1 MTHKG
6 DITLTPSGGSLPGS
20 LLSCPNTRKYSS
32 MPLRLHFKNP
42 SVLPGFS
49 ITLGYTLL
57 YLSLLVVI
65 PLSGLFVSTSHL
77 SWQTFWEIVTT
88 ERVQAAYKVTF
99 GISLLAALINTIFGL
114 IAAWAL
120 VRCNIPG
127 RRLFDAL
134 IDLPFA
140 LPTAIAGISLCTLYA
155 PQGWIGQYLEPLG
168 IKVAFGPLGILMA
181 LIFVGLPF
189 TIRTVE
195 PVLQDMDKEVEEAA
209 AGLGATRWQIFYKII
224 LPHITPALL
233 TGFALSF
240 ARGLG
245 EYGSVIFIAGNMPM
259 VSEIVPLIIVTRLEQ
274 YDVQGATAIAVSM
287 LCISFL
293 LLLVINLLQRWSG
306 RRAS

>member
-1 MTHKG
+1 MA
-6 DITLTPSGGSLPGS
+6 
-20 LLSCPNTRKYSS
+20 
-32 MPLRLHFKNP
+32 LRLQLKSP

-65 PLSGLFVSTSHL
+65 PLSGLFISTSHL
-77 SWQTFWEIVTT
+77 SWQSFWQIVSTP
-88 ERVQAAYKVTF
+88 RVQAAYKVTF
-99 GISLLAALINTIFGL
+99 GISLLAALINTFFGL
-114 IAAWAL
+114 IVAWAL
-120 VRCNIPG
+120 VRCNLPA
-127 RRLFDAL
+127 RKLFDAL

-155 PQGWIGQYLEPLG
+155 PHGWIGQYLEPAG
-168 IKVAFGPLGILMA
+168 IKVAFTPLGILMA
-181 LIFVGLPF
+181 LVFVGLPF

-195 PVLQDMDKEVEEAA
+195 PVLRDMDQEVEEAA
-209 AGLGATRWQIFYKII
+209 AGLGATRWQTFHKII

-259 VSEIVPLIIVTRLEQ
+259 ISEIVPLIIVTRLEQ
-274 YDVQGATAIAVSM
+274 YDVPGATAIAVSM
-287 LCISFL
+287 LGISFI

-306 RRAS
+306 RRDT